1 MTQMKKLVKS
11 ENIQYELL
19 SKFLIDNCGVLT
31 FDFVH
36 EEEGG
41 NNSQI
46 IFNVSNIISLSP
58 RKLVM
63 TGSGMINRNKTK
75 KIIVV
80 YKLSTHLFYWIG
92 YYNVA
97 KNTMRQVLNLVL
109 PEGNEGTYLENRKAK
124 IKLFAFINSY
134 IEEVNKSL
142 PQDLKLNYSF

>member
-1 MTQMKKLVKS
+1 MKKLVKS

-19 SKFLIDNCGVLT
+19 SKSLIDNCGVLT

-75 KIIVV
+75 KIYPKKFYNNRFIVNRDITLQCT
-80 YKLSTHLFYWIG
+80 KL
-92 YYNVA
+92 
-97 KNTMRQVLNLVL
+97 
-109 PEGNEGTYLENRKAK
+109 
-124 IKLFAFINSY
+124 
-134 IEEVNKSL
+134 
-142 PQDLKLNYSF
+142 